1 MKRVALV
8 VQRFGGEV
16 LGGAETL
23 ARVAAQALKDHCEVT
38 VLTTT
43 AKDHI
48 TWSKYYQEGAGV
60 EEEIKILRFH
70 PDFERPVYFHE
81 LNRVFLNGINPECFF
96 ELSSLQK
103 KSWQER
109 CLRLPVGFQEELI
122 RWQGPF
128 SSGLFQFLRDNWPL
142 YDAVIF
148 FTYLYPTTYFG
159 VDCVGDPGRIFLHP
173 TLHNEAHAYLSIWRK
188 YSRYNLLFL
197 TQEEADL
204 ARRLWGEVK
213 GTVVG
218 YGLVD
223 QNVGSGGAALCHEKK
238 RGNERPYLLYAGRID
253 AVKGVNILLDYF
265 TRYKHEHPESPLKL
279 KLIGRASPG
288 LRVEKS
294 AGIEL
299 GGFVSEE
306 EKLRLMAG
314 ALAVV
319 LPSPYESL
327 SIVVLEAFMMGTP
340 VIVNGH
346 CTVLA
351 GHVNRSDAGFA
362 YRNYAEF
369 VNALESL
376 KMSPSLRFELGR
388 RGRDYFLKNY
398 EWAGYQARLLQALN
412 PDGKAGNRNA

>member
-1 MKRVALV
+1 MKRVAIV
-8 VQRFGGEV
+8 VQRFGREV

-23 ARVAAQALKDHCEVT
+23 ASAAAQALKDHCEVN
-38 VLTTT
+38 VLTST
-43 AKDHI
+43 ARDHI
-48 TWSKYYQEGAGV
+48 TWARYYREGEVV
-60 EEEIKILRFH
+60 EDGLRVLRFH
-70 PDFERPVYFHE
+70 PDFERPHYFHE
-81 LNRVFLNGINPECFF
+81 LNRIFLNGVNPERFF
-96 ELSSLQK
+96 ELSPLQK
-103 KSWQER
+103 KSWRER

-122 RWQGPF
+122 RWQGPL
-128 SSGLFQFLRDNWPL
+128 SSSLFRYLWDNWPL

-159 VDCVGDPGRIFLHP
+159 VDCVGDPRRVFLHP
-173 TLHNEAHAYLSIWRK
+173 TLHDEAHAYLFIWRK

-218 YGLVD
+218 YGLSD
-223 QNVGSGGAALCHEKK
+223 QNVSSGRTALQYKTK
-238 RGNERPYLLYAGRID
+238 QGDQKPYLLYAGRID
-253 AVKGVNILLDYF
+253 PAKGVYILLDYF
-265 TRYKHEHPESPLKL
+265 TRYKNEHPESALKL
-279 KLIGRASPG
+279 KLIGLASPG
-288 LRVEKS
+288 FKMEKS

-299 GGFVSEE
+299 CGFVSEE

-346 CTVLA
+346 CPVLA
-351 GHVNRSDAGFA
+351 EHVARSGAGFA
-362 YRNYAEF
+362 YRDYCEF
-369 VNALESL
+369 VEAVEALRGNVA
-376 KMSPSLRFELGR
+376 LRNELGEK
-388 RGRDYFLKNY
+388 GRAYFLENY
-398 EWAGYQARLLQALN
+398 EWSRYRARLLQALN
-412 PDGKAGNRNA
+412 LDGKTGS